1 MELRKRENEKI
12 CDEDLLM
19 MYKTTHDKRYL
30 DILYIQVYPFI
41 KYICKHYFTNY
52 CRLYNVEMEEIVSL
66 AGFTF
71 LKAIDRFDFN
81 KGVKFSSYL
90 GKSICLD
97 ISDKLDYYN
106 RKNREMYLDNI
117 TVRESSYGVKTLLS
131 EVLPDTSIQFV
142 EDIEEES
149 YNAYLKDVIEEAFKT
164 LDAKEKNLIKL
175 YYLQK
180 ESQGKIAELYNEKY
194 WFIHRDIV
202 NAREKFKQNLRAFN
216 DLPTF
221 VYDLRKNEEKY
232 STRNIPQDYKDYLC
246 NLSEREKNIVL
257 LHYDKKLKYK
267 EIEELT
273 SISKR
278 GICQII
284 KRSVNKILLTRAGN
298 KVPANKN
305 DIKKRKLPSDFEKYM
320 HLLNDRDKKVIILRY
335 IDKVTYSKIAEI
347 MQTKPSNVGNLVRT
361 ATNKLISIIY
371 RNKGAFNS

>member
-1 MELRKRENEKI
+1 MELRKKENEKL

-19 MYKTTHDKRYL
+19 MYRTTHDKYYL
-30 DILYIQVYPFI
+30 DILYVQVYPFI
-41 KYICKHYFTNY
+41 KYICKQYFTNY
-52 CRLYNVEMEEIVSL
+52 CRFYNVEMEEIVSL
-66 AGFTF
+66 AEFTF
-71 LKAIDRFDFN
+71 LKAIDKYDFSR
-81 KGVKFSSYL
+81 GVKFSSYL
-90 GKSICLD
+90 GKSMCSD

-106 RKNREMYLDNI
+106 RKSKEMHLDNI
-117 TVRESSYGVKTLLS
+117 TVKESSSGVKTLLS

-149 YNAYLKDVIEEAFKT
+149 YNDYLKYVIEEVFKT
-164 LDAKEKNLIKL
+164 LDTKEKKLIEL

-180 ESQGKIAELYNEKY
+180 ESQVKIAELYNEKY
-194 WFIHRDIV
+194 WFIRKDIV

-216 DLPTF
+216 DLPNF

-232 STRNIPQDYKDYLC
+232 STRNIPEDYEKYLY

-257 LHYDKKLKYK
+257 LHYNKKLKYK

-273 SISKR
+273 GISKR

-284 KRSVNKILLTRAGN
+284 KRAVNKILLTRAGN

-305 DIKKRKLPSDFEKYM
+305 DIKKRKLPANFEEYM
-320 HLLNDRDKKVIILRY
+320 YLLNDRDRKVITLRY

-347 MQTKPSNVGNLVRT
+347 LETKPSNVGNLVRT
-361 ATNKLISIIY
+361 ATNRLISIIY
-371 RNKGAFNS
+371 RNGG